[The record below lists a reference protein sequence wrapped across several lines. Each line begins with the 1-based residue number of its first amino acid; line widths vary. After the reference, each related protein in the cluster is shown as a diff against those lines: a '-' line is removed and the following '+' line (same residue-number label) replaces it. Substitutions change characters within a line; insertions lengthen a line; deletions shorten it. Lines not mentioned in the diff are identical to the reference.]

1 MERLGR
7 VEDILE
13 IQPVTSDN
21 DPNGLLHRKN
31 GGYTACI
38 YFTSTGI
45 ESAGGSPVSR
55 GTDGG
60 GAVEVYSTVQ
70 DAEARC
76 EYLSGFDNTILY
88 TRTVCHRG
96 NDGDPHLL
104 CIYR

>member
-21 DPNGLLHRKN
+21 DPNGLLHREN

-45 ESAGGSPVSR
+45 ESAGDSPVSR

-60 GAVEVYSTVQ
+60 EAQWRCTVPCRTQKPGAS
-70 DAEARC
+70 
-76 EYLSGFDNTILY
+76 I
-88 TRTVCHRG
+88 
-96 NDGDPHLL
+96 
-104 CIYR
+104 